1 MSVTACGVV
10 VRSLD
15 ELEQD
20 INNLDKDLHEATKIV
35 KEVVGN
41 DIVKRLSVCPSVRV
55 NAAAM
60 MLLLPSLALA
70 LLEICFMHGIHSNSM
85 ETSRGWSYRYVVR
98 FGVTSHRWKAPTQHQ
113 CVVVPVLMDQNW
125 M

>member
-41 DIVKRLSVCPSVRV
+41 DLVKRLSVCPWVRI

-70 LLEICFMHGIHSNSM
+70 LLCRNLFHAWYSLQFHGNRS
-85 ETSRGWSYRYVVR
+85 W
-98 FGVTSHRWKAPTQHQ
+98 
-113 CVVVPVLMDQNW
+113 L
-125 M
+125 